1 MMSTKTQKFPV
12 FVAQATLV
20 VVLASACGG
29 GGGANE
35 EGGGGEP
42 VGGASPGGADAPG
55 GATGGRGPAG
65 GDAPTGGSPPSEGPI
80 VPQSVTFTLADD
92 PATTPLATIPFPSDV
107 YRDAEGKLDL
117 RGFPNPRNVALLDTV
132 LRTVNEQ
139 TPGFGTSSTYY
150 VGFDGPIDT
159 RALPV
164 DGQASLADD
173 SPLQLIDV
181 DPDSPRRGERLPV
194 RWQVRETATGYLP
207 ANTLMVRNVEGMVLR
222 PSTTYALLVLSPV
235 GLPAEA
241 FTQTLADTEPS
252 TPALKRAWA
261 VNAPLRDYLETSA
274 GLRERVAGA
283 AVFTTQDPVSELFKA
298 RDYVFGLPD
307 PEVLSIESK
316 GVQQNRYELFD
327 GVYRAPRFQ
336 QGEIPYRLPGEGAM
350 VFDAEGNP
358 IIQGYEDI
366 RFALAVPKQDSPV
379 DGWPV
384 VMYGHGTGG
393 DFHSF
398 IGEKLASLFTRNG
411 VAVLSIDQIHHGTRD
426 NEACDA
432 TNDQSVCAQLLF
444 FNFIQP
450 SAGRDNV
457 RQSALDYV
465 TLLKLARSLEIRP
478 NQSMAGLTVTLDT
491 ENVTYMGHSQGGLNG
506 ALFLAIEPTVKGAM
520 LSGAG
525 GGLDLAVERK
535 KLPVDISAP
544 FAGLLGLGSDDV
556 LDRWHPTLMLI
567 ESYIGPGEPLN
578 YARFWFDEP
587 WPGHKPK
594 SAFLTIGLEDL
605 YTPAEL
611 NFALTTAARVPVVD
625 PVYAPIE
632 GNDILRLEPT
642 FPPYRGNVA
651 NGQASAGLA
660 QYEGQGHFVIFDIPS
675 AQQRAVNFVLS
686 MAEDRI
692 PQIF

>member
-1 MMSTKTQKFPV
+1 MQPYLKRS
-12 FVAQATLV
+12 LSL
-20 VVLASACGG
+20 LALSSLSMSACGG
-29 GGGANE
+29 ETPAGTPPADASSGGAPQGGGA
-35 EGGGGEP
+35 
-42 VGGASPGGADAPG
+42 
-55 GATGGRGPAG
+55 PAG
-65 GDAPTGGSPPSEGPI
+65 GMTGDAAGGAAAPI
-80 VPQSVTFTLADD
+80 ESQVVRFEVADD
-92 PATTPLATIPFPSDV
+92 PAATPLATMPFPSDL
-107 YRDAEGKLDL
+107 YRDASGRLDL
-117 RGFPNPRNVALLDTV
+117 RGFPNPRNVTLLGTV
-132 LRTVNEQ
+132 LQTIHDQ
-139 TPGFGTSSTYY
+139 TPGFGTTSTFY
-150 VGFDGPIDT
+150 VSFEGPLDE

-164 DGQASLADD
+164 DGAASLRDESALWLVD
-173 SPLQLIDV
+173 IDA
-181 DPDSPRRGERLPV
+181 DSPRRGERFPV
-194 RWQVRETATGYLP
+194 RWKTREAASGYLP
-207 ANTLMVRNVEGMVLR
+207 AHTLMLRTVEGIVLR
-222 PSTTYALLVLSPV
+222 PSTTYALMVLSPL
-235 GLPAEA
+235 G
-241 FTQTLADTEPS
+241 EPS
-252 TPALKRAWA
+252 TAFSATLAASEPEGAGLKAAWR
-261 VNAPLRDYLETSA
+261 NHAPLRAYLDGASA
-274 GLRERVAGA
+274 PTGLRDRLASA

-298 RDYVFGLPD
+298 RDAVFALPD
-307 PEVLSIESK
+307 PEVVSIESR
-316 GVQQNRYELFD
+316 GVQQNRVELFD

-336 QGEIPYRLPGEGAM
+336 KGDIPYRLPGEGAM

-358 IIQGYEDI
+358 VIQGYEDI
-366 RFALAVPKQDSPV
+366 RFSLAVPKQDSPV
-379 DGWPV
+379 NGWPV

-393 DFHSF
+393 DYHSF
-398 IGEKLASLFTRNG
+398 ISEKLASLFTRNG

-426 NEACDA
+426 NGACDA
-432 TNDQSVCAQLLF
+432 TNDPSVCAQLLF

-491 ENVTYMGHSQGGLNG
+491 QNVTYMGHSQGGLNG

-567 ESYIGPGEPLN
+567 ETYIGPGEPLN
-578 YARFWFDEP
+578 YARYWFDEP
-587 WPGHKPK
+587 WPGHAPK
-594 SAFLTIGLEDL
+594 SAFLTIGLDDL

-611 NFALTTAARVPVVD
+611 NFALCTAARVPVVD
-625 PVYAPIE
+625 PVIAPIE
-632 GNDILRLEPT
+632 GNDILGLTPT

-651 NGQASAGLA
+651 EGRASAGLA

-686 MAEDRI
+686 MAEDEV